1 MSLSVVCTVNTQSS
15 LSIHRGLGP
24 GVVIDTRIH
33 ECSSLIVSPL
43 YPEVPHT
50 GYEGLTVQA
59 EHTGF

>member
-1 MSLSVVCTVNTQSS
+1 MSLSIVCTVNTQSS

-24 GVVIDTRIH
+24 GLVIDTRIH

-43 YPEVPHT
+43 YPEFP

-59 EHTGF
+59 EDTGF

>member
-1 MSLSVVCTVNTQSS
+1 MNTQSS

-24 GVVIDTRIH
+24 GLVIDTRIH

-43 YPEVPHT
+43 YPEFP

-59 EHTGF
+59 EDTGF